1 MEVEDEVVLGRTDQ
15 EFLQHDNEVS
25 RRHAAVRP
33 APTGLEIEDLGS
45 SSGTFV
51 NDTRIQRVTTLSPG
65 DVVRLGQTSLE
76 VAMEAAATPPVVR
89 ELVPP
94 TRTAP
99 TPAPP
104 PEAPPVQPSG
114 QEPPQPVEP
123 RAEAPDYGPS
133 PGPPPASGPPPP
145 PQPPGYGPP
154 GVATG
159 VRPGIVTA
167 AAIVLLVGGL
177 AGAAYG
183 IYALVLTL
191 RDFGLASQVGLGT
204 AFSLIMV
211 FAGVLV
217 LAGALEV
224 VGGYRT
230 LALSQGGRILG
241 FIGSTL
247 VIVAWIGIL
256 GVLFANG
263 FSPDGIGWLALGVS
277 APLAVASV
285 AMLGASGRYF
295 TA

>member
-25 RRHAAVRP
+25 RRHAAVRL

-51 NDTRIQRVTTLSPG
+51 NETRIQRVTTLSSG
-65 DVVRLGQTSLE
+65 DLVRLGQTTLE
-76 VAMEAAATPPVVR
+76 VAIEA
-89 ELVPP
+89 
-94 TRTAP
+94 
-99 TPAPP
+99 
-104 PEAPPVQPSG
+104 
-114 QEPPQPVEP
+114 
-123 RAEAPDYGPS
+123 
-133 PGPPPASGPPPP
+133 
-145 PQPPGYGPP
+145 
-154 GVATG
+154 VATG

-167 AAIVLLVGGL
+167 AGIVLLVGGL

-191 RDFGLASQVGLGT
+191 RDFDLASQVGLGA

-217 LAGALEV
+217 VAGALDV

-263 FSPDGIGWLALGVS
+263 VSPDGIGWLALGVS